1 MLLLSLAFQ
10 ESQWHVRNLFC
21 QRVLR
26 GLLSFLQLE
35 GATAVFKAIHFWIQD
50 ESHLALIYLI
60 KKNQML
66 EWNSHVHLPVQVFQ
80 LNDEIGENL
89 VQARQ
94 F

>member
-1 MLLLSLAFQ
+1 MLTVSIY
-10 ESQWHVRNLFC
+10 ESNKF
-21 QRVLR
+21 RVLI
-26 GLLSFLQLE
+26 
-35 GATAVFKAIHFWIQD
+35 KARFSKHRNVPLKRFGSRQNKVHFWIQD